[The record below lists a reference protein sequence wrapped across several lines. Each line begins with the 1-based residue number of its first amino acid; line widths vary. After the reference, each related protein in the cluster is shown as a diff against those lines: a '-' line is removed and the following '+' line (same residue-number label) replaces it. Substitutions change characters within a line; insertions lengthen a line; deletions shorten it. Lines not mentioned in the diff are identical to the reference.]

1 MTGRIICV
9 YEDKGSVHDFEMYKR
24 SGIHINDWITLFAD
38 KGFQGIDSLH
48 WNSLTPYKKPRKGNL
63 TDEQKAFNSWL
74 SKIRILIEHVNRL
87 IKRFKMFSYRY
98 RNKQTKHLLRI
109 MLVCG
114 LINYEMGF

>member
-24 SGIHINDWITLFAD
+24 GKIHINDWITLFAD
-38 KGFQGIDSLH
+38 KGFQGIAELH
-48 WNSLTPYKKPRKGNL
+48 WNSLTPFKKPKGGSL
-63 TDEQKAFNSWL
+63 TDEQRKFNSRL
-74 SKIRILIEHVNRL
+74 SRFRILIEHANRL

-98 RNKQTKHLLRI
+98 RNKQKKHLMRI

-114 LINYEMGF
+114 LINFESGF